1 MEKSERLNVLSRLR
15 EHIVNETTADS
26 GGVMQVPMSDF
37 TKEELLIR
45 EREVLFRNTPL
56 FMGLS
61 SILPEPNTY
70 WSDTSTGTPILMVRD
85 SLGDFRAYANVCRH
99 RGSLVVPEGRGS
111 KERFSCPFHAWTYG
125 IDGRLIA
132 VNKNSQFGNV
142 SKSELG
148 LVQLPASELYGT
160 LWVRPVPGEPVE
172 VGECLDGLEDE
183 LAQWELTKYPFA
195 GNQSIDARMNW
206 KLGLDSYGEL
216 YHLTVLHTETAAK
229 EVIGNVQTYDV
240 YGQNSRMVV
249 ANKKLNL
256 MRMLL
261 PDMSSW
267 PYTQITSTVY
277 FLYPNV
283 IMTID
288 ASGVDVIRIF
298 PLDNSPSSSR
308 TVHTWYIDP
317 NLRPHFEDGDF
328 SYEDRLRTFRESVEN
343 EDYKMAEEVQVNAEY
358 GIQSDIVLGR
368 NEAALQHFHNTRRAA
383 LGRELLPMEV
393 A

>member
-1 MEKSERLNVLSRLR
+1 MEQSERVNVLSRLR
-15 EHIVNETTADS
+15 EHIVNE
-26 GGVMQVPMSDF
+26 
-37 TKEELLIR
+37 
-45 EREVLFRNTPL
+45 
-56 FMGLS
+56 
-61 SILPEPNTY
+61 EPNTY
-70 WSDTSTGTPILMVRD
+70 WSDTSTGTPVLMVRD
-85 SLGDFRAYANVCRH
+85 GAGEFRAYANVCRH

-132 VNKNSQFGNV
+132 VNKNRQFGNV
-142 SKSELG
+142 SKKELG
-148 LVQLPASELYGT
+148 LVRLPAAELYGT

-172 VGECLDGLEDE
+172 AEERMDGLEDE
-183 LAQWELTKYPFA
+183 LARWDLTKYPFA
-195 GNQSIDARMNW
+195 GNQYIDARMNW

-216 YHLTVLHTETAAK
+216 YHLTAAK
-229 EVIGNVQTYDV
+229 EVIGNAQTYDV
-240 YGQNSRMVV
+240 YGQNLRMVV

-261 PDMSSW
+261 PDISSW
-267 PYTQITSTVY
+267 LYTQITSTVY

-283 IMTID
+283 ILTID
-288 ASGVDVIRIF
+288 ASGVDVTRIF
-298 PLDNSPSSSR
+298 PLDNSPSRSR

-317 NLRPHFEDGDF
+317 NLRPHFEDGSF

-383 LGRELLPMEV
+383 LGRELLPIEV